1 MLPTAPT
8 TSPWTTAPPEERG
21 AALHAQAALE
31 GAAAV
36 AAAACPEFICPG
48 RLQLMNMVP
57 LGRADNPHLGTLP
70 SLLAPTTNMNG
81 KAPYMRNSGH
91 FSKIV
96 ITDKR
101 IFQQSG
107 DFSEELAPTDEE
119 LEWNRRPIKTN
130 PNNIVPTDDNKIEPD
145 GAIYRVI
152 EPETGDTDADEQPGQ
167 PTVTD
172 ADCSNEDEITLTL
185 QGKSPEIERSSKVKK
200 KSPANTGTSKNV
212 EEGKKNK
219 AKENERKIAHTL
231 ANPGSTKYNEI
242 EGNEALERLANEL
255 LSKFLPQEKLKKR
268 MRKADLLAKI
278 SSIQNQRM

>member
-107 DFSEELAPTDEE
+107 GYE
-119 LEWNRRPIKTN
+119 RRL
-130 PNNIVPTDDNKIEPD
+130 
-145 GAIYRVI
+145 YFF
-152 EPETGDTDADEQPGQ
+152 
-167 PTVTD
+167 
-172 ADCSNEDEITLTL
+172 TLC
-185 QGKSPEIERSSKVKK
+185 
-200 KSPANTGTSKNV
+200 A
-212 EEGKKNK
+212 
-219 AKENERKIAHTL
+219 
-231 ANPGSTKYNEI
+231 
-242 EGNEALERLANEL
+242 L
-255 LSKFLPQEKLKKR
+255 LSRFF
-268 MRKADLLAKI
+268 
-278 SSIQNQRM
+278 